1 MRLVYSFNCSEH
13 MEELLRLCRVSKD
26 LYNQALYTCLQ
37 AMKQDEPQFLNYYD
51 LNEILQNTY
60 NLEGT
65 INYRLLKAQVSQQHS
80 SWLQML

>member
-1 MRLVYSFNCSEH
+1 

-37 AMKQDEPQFLNYYD
+37 VMKQDDPQFLNYYD

-65 INYRLLKAQVSQQHS
+65 INYRLLKAQVSQQT
-80 SWLQML
+80 LKLVANAMKAYFRAIKDYK